1 MTSLSKLNLYIFA
14 IFFLSLFLQ
23 VITNVIIFFYGE
35 GVAFI
40 TKDKTIVKSK
50 RNLNT
55 YLYFK
60 NGYFSAWPYENI
72 WKKVNFDKPS

>member
-23 VITNVIIFFYGE
+23 VIKNVIIFFYGE

-40 TKDKTIVKSK
+40 TKDKNNSEEQTKS
-50 RNLNT
+50 
-55 YLYFK
+55 
-60 NGYFSAWPYENI
+60 
-72 WKKVNFDKPS
+72 